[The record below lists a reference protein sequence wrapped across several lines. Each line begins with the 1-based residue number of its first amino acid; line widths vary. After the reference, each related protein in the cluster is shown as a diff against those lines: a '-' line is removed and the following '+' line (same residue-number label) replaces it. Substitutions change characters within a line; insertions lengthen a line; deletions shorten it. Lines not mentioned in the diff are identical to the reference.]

1 MTERNNKYLKHFE
14 GDRAL
19 KRYQNEIQCAQMFPL
34 ITPRVISRDDKN
46 LRLEFELLR
55 GDNTAFTKS
64 GLVAIGRTLAQTHKQ
79 AGIESGEWVES
90 GLLSRYQAT
99 NISSLR
105 ERYQSAKGEIEAP
118 RYSLTHGDY
127 RRRNIFLT
135 EGDGVKVIDW
145 EFAGTNL
152 IYWDLAIFL
161 GDMRHQR
168 YHKIHDLDDSH
179 FLEAYTGE
187 IPLTDEEA
195 NFCRVLGGVDIVLDH
210 MEPRQ
215 GEKPPEPS
223 DLFVNFNEEEMKY
236 LLHSN

>member
-1 MTERNNKYLKHFE
+1 MTERNIYLKQFE

-19 KRYQNEIQCAQMFPL
+19 KRYQNEIRYARMFPL
-34 ITPRVISRDDKN
+34 ITPGVVSRDDKN

-64 GLVAIGRTLAQTHKQ
+64 GLTAIGRTLAQIHKQ
-79 AGIESGEWVES
+79 GRVEPGEWTES

-99 NISSLR
+99 SSSSLR
-105 ERYQSAKGEIEAP
+105 ERYQSAKDKIEVP

-127 RRRNIFLT
+127 RRRNIFIT
-135 EGDGVKVIDW
+135 EDGDVKVIDW

-152 IYWDLAIFL
+152 IYWDLAIFI

-168 YHKIHDLDDSH
+168 YHKIHDLDDSD
-179 FLEAYTGE
+179 FLEAYTRNVS
-187 IPLTDEEA
+187 LTDEEIS
-195 NFCRVLGGVDIVLDH
+195 FCRVLGGLDIVLDH
-210 MEPRQ
+210 IEPRQ
-215 GEKPPEPS
+215 GEKPPEPP
-223 DLFVNFNEEEMKY
+223 DLFVNFNDKEMEY